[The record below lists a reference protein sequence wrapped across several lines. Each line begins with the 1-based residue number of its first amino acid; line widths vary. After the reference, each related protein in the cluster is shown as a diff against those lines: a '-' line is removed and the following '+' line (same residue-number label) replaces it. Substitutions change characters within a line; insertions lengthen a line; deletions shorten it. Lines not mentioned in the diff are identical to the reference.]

1 MSRFFVLKA
10 WVGGAGFAIGV
21 AGMVTERRWLVAMA
35 VGFLAVAFLIRFAE
49 RPGRQVP
56 DRLVP

>member
-10 WVGGAGFAIGV
+10 WVGGTGFALGL

-35 VGFLAVAFLIRFAE
+35 VGFLAVAFLLRFGE
-49 RPGRQVP
+49 RRRASGS
-56 DRLVP
+56 

>member
-10 WVGGAGFAIGV
+10 WVGGAGFAIGL
-21 AGMVTERRWLVAMA
+21 AGMVTERRWLVDMA

-49 RPGRQVP
+49 RPGASGS
-56 DRLVP
+56 